1 MESGV
6 VFGPLPYFQV
16 RLLYLNVIIEI
27 YGHKDRYV
35 NLVKATVRSTRTIKF
50 LQRHTFRVPVLQ
62 ANTQWLMYWN
72 TALTSF
78 SVVSCL
84 SNRS

>member
-27 YGHKDRYV
+27 YGHKDR
-35 NLVKATVRSTRTIKF
+35 
-50 LQRHTFRVPVLQ
+50 
-62 ANTQWLMYWN
+62 
-72 TALTSF
+72 
-78 SVVSCL
+78 
-84 SNRS
+84 